1 MQIIYGI
8 NPVMEAFRHGSINI
22 EKVVVAPGRG
32 GEPLRKILNLA
43 REKDIPVE
51 FKDRTYIDRLAGN
64 KSHQGII
71 GLCKAFSNASVDE
84 VVAHR
89 HESFKNDLILILD
102 GITDPQN
109 LGSLIRT
116 AHCCGANGVIIPE
129 KRAVSVTGTV
139 MKASAGAAQYT
150 PIAMVVNLFRTIEYL
165 KKKGFW
171 IYGAAAHFNGHDGAW
186 PSSYA
191 KEICNHDFDGHI
203 GLVMGSEG
211 KGISPLIKKGCDFL
225 VSIPLM
231 GNVDSLNVSVA
242 AGIIMYEI
250 LRKWE
255 AVGGPRSVVAVERGL
270 VRCRSSYGKQQQK
283 RAN

>member
-8 NPVMEAFRHGSINI
+8 NPVVEALSCENSNV
-22 EKVVVAPGRG
+22 EKIIVAPGRK
-32 GEPLRKILNLA
+32 GERLGEILDMVARKGIPL
-43 REKDIPVE
+43 E

-64 KSHQGII
+64 TSHQGIV
-71 GLCKAFSNASVDE
+71 GLCRTFTYASVDE

-89 HESFKNDLILILD
+89 HGSFENDLILILD
-102 GITDPQN
+102 GITDPRN

-139 MKASAGAAQYT
+139 MKASAGAAQHI
-150 PIAMVVNLFRTIEYL
+150 PVAMVVNVSRTIEYL

-171 IYGAAAHFNGHDGAW
+171 IYGADTVCGQGV
-186 PSSYA
+186 
-191 KEICNHDFDGHI
+191 CNHDFNGHV

-211 KGISPLIKKGCDFL
+211 KGISPLIKKSCDFL

-231 GNVDSLNVSVA
+231 GRVDSLNVSVA

-250 LRKWE
+250 LRKW
-255 AVGGPRSVVAVERGL
+255 
-270 VRCRSSYGKQQQK
+270 GKI
-283 RAN
+283 

>member
-8 NPVMEAFRHGSINI
+8 NPVMEALKDDRGNI
-22 EKVVVAPGRG
+22 EKVICTRGRN
-32 GEPLRKILNLA
+32 GERLRKILNLVT
-43 REKDIPVE
+43 EKGIPVE
-51 FKDRTYIDRLAGN
+51 VKDRTYIDRLAGN

-71 GLCKAFSNASVDE
+71 GLCKTFHYASVDE

-89 HESFKNDLILILD
+89 HELFKNDLILILD

-129 KRAVSVTGTV
+129 KRAATITGAV

-150 PIAMVVNLFRTIEYL
+150 PIVRVVNLSRTIECL

-171 IYGAAAHFNGHDGAW
+171 IYGADAHYGR
-186 PSSYA
+186 
-191 KEICNHDFDGHI
+191 EIWTHNFDGHI

-211 KGISPLIKKGCDFL
+211 EGIRPIIRKSCDFL

-250 LRKWE
+250 LRKWGGNCSGVRDQGSG
-255 AVGGPRSVVAVERGL
+255 VGG
-270 VRCRSSYGKQQQK
+270 
-283 RAN
+283 

>member
-8 NPVMEAFRHGSINI
+8 NPVKEALSCGNSNV
-22 EKVVVAPGRG
+22 EKIVIASGRKK
-32 GEPLRKILNLA
+32 ERLSEILALVA
-43 REKDIPVE
+43 REGISLE
-51 FKDRTYIDRLAGN
+51 FKDRAYIDRLAGN
-64 KSHQGII
+64 TFHQGIV
-71 GLCKAFSNASVDE
+71 GLCRTFTYASVDE

-89 HESFKNDLILILD
+89 HVSFEKDLILILD

-139 MKASAGAAQYT
+139 MKASAGAVQHI
-150 PIAMVVNLFRTIEYL
+150 PVAMVVNISRTIEYL

-171 IYGAAAHFNGHDGAW
+171 IYGADVVCGR
-186 PSSYA
+186 
-191 KEICNHDFDGHI
+191 EICKHDFSGHI

-211 KGISPLIKKGCDFL
+211 KGISPLIKRGCDFL

-231 GNVDSLNVSVA
+231 GKVDSLNVSVA
-242 AGIIMYEI
+242 AGVIMYEI
-250 LRKWE
+250 LRK
-255 AVGGPRSVVAVERGL
+255 RG
-270 VRCRSSYGKQQQK
+270 KAQ
-283 RAN
+283 

>member
-1 MQIIYGI
+1 VQIIYGI
-8 NPVMEAFRHGSINI
+8 NPVMEAFKHGSVNI
-22 EKVVVAPGRG
+22 EKVIVAPGRR
-32 GEPLRKILNLA
+32 GERLCKILNLA
-43 REKDIPVE
+43 REKGIPVE

-71 GLCKAFSNASVDE
+71 GLCKAFTYASVDE

-129 KRAVSVTGTV
+129 KRAVSVTGAV

-150 PIAMVVNLFRTIEYL
+150 PVAMVVNLSRTIEYL

-171 IYGAAAHFNGHDGAW
+171 IYGADAHYG
-186 PSSYA
+186 

-250 LRKWE
+250 LKKWG
-255 AVGGPRSVVAVERGL
+255 AVGGPRSVVAVETGHGKATLRRG
-270 VRCRSSYGKQQQK
+270 R
-283 RAN
+283 